1 MNVFKKFNYE
11 EYRYYV
17 CRWETKELQ
26 TMLIQ
31 HNFWLFWSINQMY
44 EYYMHAD
51 FKFKS
56 SDMCATNVQMR
67 ESYIMDNTQTF
78 LDTRRQKSIMEAH

>member
-1 MNVFKKFNYE
+1 MNVFKKFNCE

-17 CRWETKELQ
+17 CRWETELQ

-31 HNFWLFWSINQMY
+31 HNFWLWSINQMY

-56 SDMCATNVQMR
+56 SDVCNKRAN
-67 ESYIMDNTQTF
+67 EGELYNG
-78 LDTRRQKSIMEAH
+78 